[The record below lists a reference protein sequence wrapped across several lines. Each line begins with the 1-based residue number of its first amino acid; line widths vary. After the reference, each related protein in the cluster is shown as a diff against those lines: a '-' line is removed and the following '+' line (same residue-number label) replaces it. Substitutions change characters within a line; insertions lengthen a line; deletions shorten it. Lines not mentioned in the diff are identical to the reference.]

1 MFNPRFAKS
10 LLVVIVGLAM
20 SACGGS
26 SGSTAAAAAQQG
38 QANDTSPI
46 AGIATPTSVSV
57 VTERP

>member
-1 MFNPRFAKS
+1 MSIPRFAKS
-10 LLVVIVGLAM
+10 LLVIIVGLTM

-26 SGSTAAAAAQQG
+26 SGSSAAAAQQG
-38 QANDTSPI
+38 QTNDTSPI